1 MVVYHFI
8 EEESKTET
16 KLCAQGQ
23 NTLAR
28 KLGFPTPSSG
38 YLLPQAAELHAG
50 TQTEPCLI

>member
-1 MVVYHFI
+1 MVYHFI

-38 YLLPQAAELHAG
+38 HLLPQAAGLHVG